1 MINLF
6 FPYYKCGDL
15 DRQEEIDF
23 CLQKNIENSLID
35 KLIVLIDDGSLSPFS
50 SDKITVINLDKR
62 PTYKKWIDL
71 TKELRLSGISVLCNS
86 DIYFDDSIEFFDE
99 VLDKSNKF
107 VALSR
112 WELIGGTTSL
122 HPNPHWSQDVWAMNC
137 DNYLSTELLHQ
148 LDFPMG
154 VPRCDNKIAY
164 LFGIYGWEVFNP
176 CNQLKSFHVHE
187 TEMRTY
193 HKKLDIRIIG
203 GVAYVHPGKHVDSP
217 AELEFDVWVRVSKN
231 IKDVKL
237 NKSLEKWFI
246 EEEENQVAKEKFES
260 GVVTLLPCT
269 SSTLVNAIK
278 NGTSL
283 KKQGPNFEL
292 FQLEDEYV
300 FKNAFSLKNI
310 VGLKVSSASTFTQ
323 EQIFAI
329 GIIPPILDNFTSEI
343 GVKAKD
349 ANDLNFWQYPCA
361 TEKQAY
367 ENHLSIT
374 HGDHI
379 DTLSSTINL
388 YVPLPWA
395 TYIDRKAFP
404 ETYLQKVCA
413 LINQYKA
420 IAEQAGITL
429 KVHSVCQHIHWIRI
443 LDTIEGLGIT
453 DLHISH
459 KDSKSDERKGKSGQS
474 LRLHGWPLIAVNYV
488 ISERS
493 KGMER
498 KPIAERKLLAS
509 FIGAH
514 MPHYLDDSRIK
525 LFEAAKACGREDV
538 LVDLG
543 KEWHFNKIVYEEQV
557 LSKEI
562 ESHHIDEHDKKTFRY
577 NTILSDSKFSLCP
590 VGAGPNTLR
599 FWESIAVGSI
609 PVIFSDDLAVFE
621 AFEWGGELLE
631 NCIIYNNDI
640 SQNLFHYLKGYN
652 AELQAMSNNLIKL
665 FDNKISNLEL
675 SYCYE

>member
-35 KLIVLIDDGSLSPFS
+35 KLIILIDDGSLPPFS

-71 TKELRLSGISVLCNS
+71 TKELRLSGITALCNS
-86 DIYFDDSIEFFDE
+86 DIYFDDSVEVFDK
-99 VLDKSNKF
+99 VLDQSNKF

-112 WELIGGTTSL
+112 WELIGGATSL

-154 VPRCDNKIAY
+154 VPRCDNKVAY
-164 LFGIYGWEVFNP
+164 LFGIYGWEIFNP
-176 CNQLKSFHVHE
+176 CKQLKSFHVHE

-193 HKKLDIRIIG
+193 HKKLDMRIIG
-203 GVAYVHPGKHVDSP
+203 GVAYVHPGKYIDSP
-217 AELEFDVWVRVSKN
+217 AELEFDVWVRDSKN
-231 IKDVKL
+231 IKSVNL
-237 NKSLEKWFI
+237 NKSLEKWFF
-246 EEEENQVAKEKFES
+246 EEEVKEAAKQAFES
-260 GVVTLLPCT
+260 SAVELVPC
-269 SSTLVNAIK
+269 SASTLIDAIK

-300 FKNAFSLKNI
+300 FKNAFSLKNNMR
-310 VGLKVSSASTFTQ
+310 LKVSSASNFTQ
-323 EQIFAI
+323 EQIFAV
-329 GIIPPILDNFTSEI
+329 GIIPPVLDSFTSEI
-343 GVKAKD
+343 GLKAKD
-349 ANDLNFWQYPCA
+349 AKDLNFWQYPCA

-367 ENHLSIT
+367 ENHLPIKN
-374 HGDHI
+374 GDHI
-379 DTLSSTINL
+379 DAQSSTINL

-404 ETYLQKVCA
+404 EAYLQKFRT

-420 IAEQAGITL
+420 IAEQASITL

-443 LDTIEGLGIT
+443 LDTVESLGIT

-459 KDSKSDERKGKSGQS
+459 KDSKSDERKVKNGQS
-474 LRLHGWPLIAVNYV
+474 LRLHSWPLIAVNYE
-488 ISERS
+488 IPERS
-493 KGMER
+493 MGMER
-498 KPIAERKLLAS
+498 KPMSERKLLAS

-514 MPHYLDDSRIK
+514 MPHYLDDSRIR
-525 LFEAAKACGREDV
+525 LFEAAKASGRADV

-543 KEWHFNKIVYEEQV
+543 TEWHFNKIVYQEQV
-557 LSKEI
+557 LNKVVPVEYL
-562 ESHHIDEHDKKTFRY
+562 DEHQQKTLRY
-577 NTILSDSKFSLCP
+577 NRILSDSKFSLCP
-590 VGAGPNTLR
+590 EGAGPNTLR
-599 FWESIAVGSI
+599 LWESIAIGSI
-609 PVIFSDDLAVFE
+609 PVLFKSDLDSLDKEILNNIIIIKDLDFSMFDTLDSYSDTDLECMAANLQSHYFE
-621 AFEWGGELLE
+621 
-631 NCIIYNNDI
+631 
-640 SQNLFHYLKGYN
+640 K
-652 AELQAMSNNLIKL
+652 IKL
-665 FDNKISNLEL
+665 KRTFL
-675 SYCYE
+675 